1 MGVFFY
7 TKNVALAED
16 LSISNYTT
24 IDEFYNKVDE
34 SFQQVCIYS
43 INQSKI

>member
-24 IDEFYNKVDE
+24 VEEFYFKADE
-34 SFQQVCIYS
+34 SFQQVS
-43 INQSKI
+43 I